1 VRQTYP
7 TVDKTVDQ
15 NLSVKTDI
23 GISYMKNK
31 IRVAIV
37 GVGNC
42 AKSLVEGV
50 ALYSKTGQT
59 DGLAFPEIG
68 GYKAENI
75 EFVLAY
81 DVDSRKV
88 GKPLWEAIAAKPN
101 CAMDFEVDLEDIARI
116 SRTGMETG
124 FIVEHT
130 TVKMGAVLDGV
141 AAHMANYDEDESFRV
156 DEISEQLTKEQL
168 IADLRDHKVDV
179 LLNYLPVGSQEATEF
194 YVEACLEAKVP
205 FVNCIPVFIVS
216 DPVWEQK
223 IKDAGIPAIGDD
235 MRSQLGASVMSQAL
249 QELFFNRGMKVKF
262 HEQTNHGGNTDFL
275 NMMDQSRLASKK
287 ISKENVIRSQNDIR
301 GIPVPKNGIYA
312 GPSSYIAYH
321 GDNKVAHFRIE
332 AEGFGG
338 APVIFDARLSVQDS
352 PNSAGVVIDAIRF
365 LQVARELGMVGSL
378 RGPSASTQ
386 KTPPTQM
393 MIDDA
398 YNECNA
404 LASRKWTPSTVEH
417 NSVPGVRYPNEV
429 VLI

>member
-1 VRQTYP
+1 MT
-7 TVDKTVDQ
+7 
-15 NLSVKTDI
+15 
-23 GISYMKNK
+23 K

-50 ALYSKTGQT
+50 ALYSHSNIS
-59 DGLAFPEIG
+59 DGLAFVDIG
-68 GYKAENI
+68 GYTANDI
-75 EFVLAY
+75 EFCLAY
-81 DVDSRKV
+81 DVDTRKV
-88 GKPLWEAIAAKPN
+88 GRPLSEAIYGKPN
-101 CAMDFEVDLEDIARI
+101 CAMDILDDSNRHWLDDVGASEV
-116 SRTGMETG
+116 
-124 FIVEHT
+124 
-130 TVKMGAVLDGV
+130 TVKRGALYDGV
-141 AAHMANYDEDESFRV
+141 APHMLQMPEDESFRV
-156 DEISEQLTKEQL
+156 TRDPEPTMEDVIR
-168 IADLRDHKVDV
+168 DLRENKIDV
-179 LLNYLPVGSQEATEF
+179 LLNYLPVGSETATRF

-216 DPVWEQK
+216 DPFWEK
-223 IKDAGIPAIGDD
+223 RLKKAGIPAIGDD
-235 MRSQLGASVMSQAL
+235 MRSQLGASIMSQTL

-301 GIPVPKNGIYA
+301 NIPVPKNGIYA
-312 GPSSYIAYH
+312 GPSSYIPYH

-352 PNSAGVVIDAIRF
+352 PNSAGVVIDAIRY
-365 LQVARELGMVGSL
+365 LKVARELGLVGSL

-393 MIDDA
+393 MIDEA
-398 YNECNA
+398 FEECKA
-404 LASRKWTPSTVEH
+404 LANREITESVRKH
-417 NSVPGVRYPNEV
+417 NLP
-429 VLI
+429 

>member
-1 VRQTYP
+1 
-7 TVDKTVDQ
+7 
-15 NLSVKTDI
+15 
-23 GISYMKNK
+23 MKNK
-31 IRVAIV
+31 IRVAVI

-42 AKSLVEGV
+42 AKSLIEGV

-59 DGLAFPEIG
+59 DGLAFPDIG

-75 EFVLAY
+75 QFVLAY
-81 DVDSRKV
+81 DVDHRKI
-88 GKPLWEAIAAKPN
+88 GMHLSHAIYQKPN
-101 CAMDFEVDLEDIARI
+101 CAMDFNVDSEDLLDV
-116 SRTGMETG
+116 TGNTY
-124 FIVEHT
+124 
-130 TVKMGAVLDGV
+130 VKMGRVLDGV
-141 AAHMANYDEDESFRV
+141 ASHMINFDEDESFRI
-156 DEISEQLTKEQL
+156 DEESEQLTEDKLLE
-168 IADLRDHKVDV
+168 DLAEHKVDV
-179 LLNYLPVGSQEATEF
+179 ALIYLPVGSEMATQF
-194 YVEACLEAKVP
+194 YVEAFLKAKVP

-216 DPVWEQK
+216 NPQWEQR

-338 APVIFDARLSVQDS
+338 APVTFDARLSVQDS
-352 PNSAGVVIDAIRF
+352 PNSAGVVIDAIRY
-365 LQVARELGMVGSL
+365 LQVAREMEMVGSL
-378 RGPSASTQ
+378 RGPSAATQ

-393 MIDDA
+393 MIQDA
-398 YNECNA
+398 FEECEALAKRTWSESTLKHNFPQSAIDATEHVGTYKAYDKLLNA
-404 LASRKWTPSTVEH
+404 LK
-417 NSVPGVRYPNEV
+417 
-429 VLI
+429 

>member
-1 VRQTYP
+1 
-7 TVDKTVDQ
+7 
-15 NLSVKTDI
+15 
-23 GISYMKNK
+23 MKNK
-31 IRVAIV
+31 IRVAVI

-42 AKSLVEGV
+42 AKSLIEGV
-50 ALYSKTGQT
+50 ALYKKTGET
-59 DGLAFPEIG
+59 AGLAFPDIG

-81 DVDSRKV
+81 DVDRRKV
-88 GKPLWEAIAAKPN
+88 GKNLAMAIHQKPN
-101 CAMDFEVDLEDIARI
+101 CAMDFDVDYTDVLSA
-116 SRTGMETG
+116 TGGTR
-124 FIVEHT
+124 VQ
-130 TVKMGAVLDGV
+130 MGRVLDGV
-141 AAHMANYDEDESFRV
+141 AQHMMNFDEDEAFRI
-156 DEISEQLTKEQL
+156 DEESEQLTELKLLE
-168 IADLRDHKVDV
+168 DLAEYKVDV
-179 LLNYLPVGSQEATEF
+179 ALIYLPVGSEMATQF
-194 YVEACLEAKVP
+194 YVEAFLKAKVP

-216 DPVWEQK
+216 NPLWEER
-223 IKDAGIPAIGDD
+223 IKNAGIPAIGDD
-235 MRSQLGASVMSQAL
+235 MRSQLGASVLSQAL

-338 APVIFDARLSVQDS
+338 APVTFDARLSVQDS
-352 PNSAGVVIDAIRF
+352 PNSAGVVIDAIRYV
-365 LQVARELGMVGSL
+365 QVAREMGMVGSL
-378 RGPSASTQ
+378 RGPSAATQ

-398 YNECNA
+398 QRECEK
-404 LASRKWTPSTVEH
+404 LSRREWSESTLKH
-417 NSVPGVRYPNEV
+417 NFPDSAHKVNPNIDV
-429 VLI
+429 DVNRVLQYVGEIKL